1 MATTALL
8 TLSLS
13 LSLPQQQQQQQPTPS
28 SPSFLFFIQA
38 FRLAITKRQ
47 HSSRHEGRSSIDG
60 RTRWFGSTTTRN
72 SHFLSFS
79 QSSLQARVDDNV
91 NNVRQNKITNATS
104 SISSSLSSSSSSSSS
119 SPSCTTTST
128 DEFFFEEAL
137 IELESIQAQAS
148 PGLLFPC
155 PEKSVLVIEDIEDN
169 NQLLLQNVD
178 YYGDSIDDNEQ
189 YGKGLMGLLSSPPRA
204 NYEEIS
210 KAMTKDQKEG
220 DTVGVVVVVV
230 DDDDDND
237 DEKRMQQEQEQ
248 KIVRSRWLLIVA
260 AALYGTN
267 FSVVKVL
274 GDDMSIPVG
283 ISTSL
288 RFGLAA
294 FATLPWLLDGVV
306 TLPTFTSKP
315 TTGTGTEEQTTM
327 PTTMK

>member
-38 FRLAITKRQ
+38 FPLAITKRQ
-47 HSSRHEGRSSIDG
+47 HSSRHEGRSSMDG

-104 SISSSLSSSSSSSSS
+104 SISSSVSSSSS

-155 PEKSVLVIEDIEDN
+155 PEKSVLVIEDI
-169 NQLLLQNVD
+169 
-178 YYGDSIDDNEQ
+178 
-189 YGKGLMGLLSSPPRA
+189 
-204 NYEEIS
+204 
-210 KAMTKDQKEG
+210 
-220 DTVGVVVVVV
+220 
-230 DDDDDND
+230 
-237 DEKRMQQEQEQ
+237 
-248 KIVRSRWLLIVA
+248 
-260 AALYGTN
+260 
-267 FSVVKVL
+267 
-274 GDDMSIPVG
+274 
-283 ISTSL
+283 
-288 RFGLAA
+288 
-294 FATLPWLLDGVV
+294 
-306 TLPTFTSKP
+306 
-315 TTGTGTEEQTTM
+315 
-327 PTTMK
+327 